1 MIGMHTT
8 DDQDTTQLPVPVNQK
23 ETADVMAFDVSNYYI
38 DNMVK
43 NNVEHVTETE
53 VQAINNLTMGQS
65 SNPNWTEMRKGRI
78 TASNFYAVHTK
89 VESYKRNAAHCDIKP
104 LLSRIMGY
112 KHVNPNVMSLKYGRE
127 MEPIAKI
134 EFMKMYRKKQRC
146 II

>member
-53 VQAINNLTMGQS
+53 VQAINNLTTHQWVNHPTPIGQ
-65 SNPNWTEMRKGRI
+65 K
-78 TASNFYAVHTK
+78 
-89 VESYKRNAAHCDIKP
+89 
-104 LLSRIMGY
+104 
-112 KHVNPNVMSLKYGRE
+112 
-127 MEPIAKI
+127 
-134 EFMKMYRKKQRC
+134 
-146 II
+146 

>member
-1 MIGMHTT
+1 M
-8 DDQDTTQLPVPVNQK
+8 QLPVPVNQK
-23 ETADVMAFDVSNYYI
+23 EKADVMAFDVSNYYI

-65 SNPNWTEMRKGRI
+65 SNPNWTEMRKGQI

-112 KHVNPNVMSLKYGRE
+112 KHVNPNVICL
-127 MEPIAKI
+127 
-134 EFMKMYRKKQRC
+134 
-146 II
+146 